1 MEFETL
7 YPETPRIY
15 EVEIQSMIN
24 SKTACPLLET
34 VVDPERRLW
43 TFQPDRQVLAGFEA
57 RLVGPLMA
65 NHSRRLKDLPNPEEA
80 MSQED

>member
-1 MEFETL
+1 FEAF

-15 EVEIQSMIN
+15 EVDIQSIIK

-43 TFQPDRQVLAGFEA
+43 TFRPSRQELASFEA
-57 RLVGPLMA
+57 LLVGPLMEKR
-65 NHSRRLKDLPNPEEA
+65 SGRLKDLPNPDEA
-80 MSQED
+80 INQKD